1 MRVRYIKAAETYP
14 LRQQLLRPLQPIDEM
29 DWYGDNADTSFH
41 VGAEVGEELICVASF
56 MLERCEQVLGWRQ
69 YRLRGMATQPD
80 QQGSGAGK
88 AVLKFGLDHLRGLK
102 ADLVWCNAREKVV
115 GFYGGMGF
123 QAQGEL
129 FMVDGIGMHQLM
141 YLRL

>member
-41 VGAEVGEELICVASF
+41 VGAEEGEELICVASF

-69 YRLRGMATQPD
+69 YRLRGHGHAA
-80 QQGSGAGK
+80 GSAGQR
-88 AVLKFGLDHLRGLK
+88 RG
-102 ADLVWCNAREKVV
+102 
-115 GFYGGMGF
+115 
-123 QAQGEL
+123 
-129 FMVDGIGMHQLM
+129 
-141 YLRL
+141 

>member
-41 VGAEVGEELICVASF
+41 VGAEEGEELICVASF

-115 GFYGGMGF
+115 GAMAASPHRAGQSPPAREMPLARCG
-123 QAQGEL
+123 
-129 FMVDGIGMHQLM
+129 
-141 YLRL
+141 